1 MKKVLRHIKWGNL
14 VSFVM
19 FTTMALW
26 LMGSIT
32 EVWYT
37 TQFNSAH
44 EYSNLNMFI
53 LLNFN

>member
-1 MKKVLRHIKWGNL
+1 MKKILKRIKWGNL
-14 VSFVM
+14 ISLVM
-19 FTTMALW
+19 FTTMMLW

-37 TQFNSAH
+37 AMFDSAH